1 MKAETNRVNFAKHQI
16 FCYVEDIFTCISD
29 LLNPRI
35 EELMN
40 MRSHGLEKKEL
51 IIVLNELFSSH
62 MLVALRSNR
71 GLFTPTLEEIENAL
85 EEEKDFLYESQ
96 NTFYGL
102 TSGAVELF
110 CELKDQYQNET

>member
-1 MKAETNRVNFAKHQI
+1 M
-16 FCYVEDIFTCISD
+16 SD
-29 LLNPRI
+29 LLDPCI

-40 MRSHGLEKKEL
+40 IPSHGLEKKEL
-51 IIVLNELFSSH
+51 IVVLNELFSNH
-62 MLVALRSNR
+62 MLVALHGRR
-71 GLFTPTLEEIENAL
+71 GLFTPTLQEIEDAL

-110 CELKDQYQNET
+110 RELKAQYKDET